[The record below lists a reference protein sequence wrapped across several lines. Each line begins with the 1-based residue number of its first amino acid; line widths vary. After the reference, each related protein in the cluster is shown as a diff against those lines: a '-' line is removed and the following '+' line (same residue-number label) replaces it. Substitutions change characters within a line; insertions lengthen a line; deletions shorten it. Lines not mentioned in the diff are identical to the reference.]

1 MLTLFLTA
9 EKEDWMWFP
18 LDFNYS
24 GSQET
29 GDVFHL
35 AAVHMRKCSLMSL
48 NVNRE
53 TEDKQTNTKADGLM
67 GDKRTLDGQ
76 TGKWDVT
83 VGLEED

>member
-1 MLTLFLTA
+1 
-9 EKEDWMWFP
+9 
-18 LDFNYS
+18 
-24 GSQET
+24 
-29 GDVFHL
+29 
-35 AAVHMRKCSLMSL
+35 MSL